1 MINYKLYIRVG
12 AGYMIA
18 EEFINQ
24 YGKKEMMKEKK
35 QEELLSI
42 DNPVSLGL
50 RVS

>member
-1 MINYKLYIRVG
+1 MV
-12 AGYMIA
+12 A

-35 QEELLSI
+35 QEELSSI
-42 DNPVSLGL
+42 DNPVNLAL